1 MSYSEAQVL
10 EVLAR
15 IFASNSA
22 DIQVGIGDDAAVVK
36 VHPGELV
43 MTTDMAVE
51 GVHFK
56 RSWSSANDIG
66 HRIIAAN
73 LADLIAMGAT
83 PAHLVAAVSLTGD
96 EPLAWIEELAIGMR
110 DEAAKVGAVIVGG
123 DLVRSDLI
131 TLAITAIGYTQHP
144 ILRSGAKV
152 GDSIYISGL
161 PGFSAAGHAAL
172 ILGKSEREFARA
184 ISAFR
189 APDVAYEMG
198 KQMWRANSLTDIS
211 DGVTTQAEQMAD
223 ASGVKFAFELEGFRA
238 SSDFALLESL
248 AKECGISI
256 WQWILAG
263 GEDHGFLATGKDL
276 PGLRVGSVIAGNGVE
291 VIGLAELPKK
301 FEHF

>member
-15 IFASNSA
+15 IFASNNA
-22 DIQVGIGDDAAVVK
+22 DIQVGIGDDAAVLK

-96 EPLAWIEELAIGMR
+96 EPLEWIEELAIGMR

-198 KQMWRANSLTDIS
+198 KQMWRANSLTDVS

-256 WQWILAG
+256 WQWVLAG
-263 GEDHGFLATGKDL
+263 GEDHHFLATGKDL
-276 PGLRVGSVIAGNGVE
+276 PGLRVGSVIAGDGVE

>member
-1 MSYSEAQVL
+1 
-10 EVLAR
+10 
-15 IFASNSA
+15 
-22 DIQVGIGDDAAVVK
+22 
-36 VHPGELV
+36 
-43 MTTDMAVE
+43 
-51 GVHFK
+51 
-56 RSWSSANDIG
+56 
-66 HRIIAAN
+66 
-73 LADLIAMGAT
+73 
-83 PAHLVAAVSLTGD
+83 
-96 EPLAWIEELAIGMR
+96 MR

-172 ILGKSEREFARA
+172 ILGKPEREFARA

-189 APDVAYEMG
+189 APDVAYEVG
-198 KQMWRANSLTDIS
+198 KQMWCANSLTDIS

-223 ASGVKFAFELEGFRA
+223 ASGVKFVFELEGFRA

-291 VIGLAELPKK
+291 VIGFAELPKK